1 MAFLGDQSSVD
12 LANFKFS
19 RRELPG
25 KLFAIG
31 AGLLLLKPQPEVPVT
46 PTKVQP
52 KPPEVPVTPKP
63 EVPITS
69 TELQPKFKIGDLIAQ
84 DWVGEFGENF
94 ADFGEILGARFLPV
108 GNSCY
113 PASIWLYYV
122 RWTHST
128 CNLDSLY
135 PCYDGEATR
144 ECDLRLVKQ
153 S

>member
-1 MAFLGDQSSVD
+1 MSNFTTPLGRLSRAD
-12 LANFKFS
+12 LQNSTFP

-25 KLFAIG
+25 KLLVIG
-31 AGLLLLKPQPEVPVT
+31 AALLLLKPQPEVPVT
-46 PTKVQP
+46 PTEVQP
-52 KPPEVPVTPKP
+52 KPQPEVPVTPT
-63 EVPITS
+63 EV
-69 TELQPKFKIGDLIAQ
+69 QPKFKIGDLIAQ
-84 DWVGEFGENF
+84 DWVGEFGEDF

-135 PCYDGEATR
+135 PCYDGEPTR

>member
-1 MAFLGDQSSVD
+1 MPRLSQPD
-12 LANFKFS
+12 LQNFACS

-25 KLFAIG
+25 KLLAIG
-31 AGLLLLKPQPEVPVT
+31 AALLLLKPQSEVPVT
-46 PTKVQP
+46 PTEVQP
-52 KPPEVPVTPKP
+52 KPPEVPVTPKS

-84 DWVGEFGENF
+84 DWVGEFGEDF

-135 PCYDGEATR
+135 PCYDGEPTR